1 MPLLLTDKEV
11 NELMSMSQCVDA
23 VEDAFRQAGE
33 GKAWNR
39 PRSRIRMPGGFHH
52 LMAGYLAD
60 SEVFGVKTYT
70 SFREGTRF
78 ITMLYDAN
86 SGDLLATLQGGRI
99 GQMRTGA
106 VSGIGTKHMSR
117 EDSVTVGMIGAGF
130 QARGQIEG
138 ICAVRDIKSVK
149 VFDSAQEFAEKMT
162 REMSE
167 ELGVEM
173 NVVETA
179 QEAVSDV
186 DIIITMTTSRTPVLL
201 GEWLQ
206 PGQHINAAGS
216 NHWIRQEV
224 DDNVI
229 KMADRI
235 VVDSKEDAQIEAGDL
250 LFPIERGRVM
260 WSGIHELADLVVG
273 NVKGRQSN
281 EEITLLE
288 SQGIAL
294 SDIAAA
300 NYVYQRAKEK
310 GLGLELPMES

>member
-1 MPLLLTDKEV
+1 MVLKL
-11 NELMSMSQCVDA
+11 
-23 VEDAFRQAGE
+23 
-33 GKAWNR
+33 
-39 PRSRIRMPGGFHH
+39 SR
-52 LMAGYLAD
+52 L
-60 SEVFGVKTYT
+60 
-70 SFREGTRF
+70 
-78 ITMLYDAN
+78 
-86 SGDLLATLQGGRI
+86 
-99 GQMRTGA
+99 GA
-106 VSGIGTKHMSR
+106 
-117 EDSVTVGMIGAGF
+117 
-130 QARGQIEG
+130 
-138 ICAVRDIKSVK
+138 
-149 VFDSAQEFAEKMT
+149 
-162 REMSE
+162 
-167 ELGVEM
+167 
-173 NVVETA
+173 
-179 QEAVSDV
+179 
-186 DIIITMTTSRTPVLL
+186 PVLL

-206 PGQHINAAGS
+206 PGQHVNAACS

-260 WSGIHELADLVVG
+260 WSGIHELSDLVVG